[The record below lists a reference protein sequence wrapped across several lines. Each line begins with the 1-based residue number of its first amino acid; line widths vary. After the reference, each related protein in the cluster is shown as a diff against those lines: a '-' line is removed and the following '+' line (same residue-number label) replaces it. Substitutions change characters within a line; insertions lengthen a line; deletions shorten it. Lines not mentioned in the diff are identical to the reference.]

1 MLRKICILYIQM
13 DGYLVSLSVAIGVDG
28 KGEKE
33 CDAGPFTLKV
43 SWIEDET
50 DTVVKVSCNPLWDN
64 NRWL

>member
-50 DTVVKVSCNPLWDN
+50 DTVVKVSCNPL
-64 NRWL
+64 